1 MLPILINRGRRWR
14 AIMTRSRLNQEA
26 DSDLNRIEQR
36 PYPMNA
42 LDRRF
47 HDLQLQLGGKE
58 GRIRA
63 PSLHHEHVTTIS
75 IVRMHPI
82 NPAKVVQENF
92 SRGQIPSMGR
102 DALELHFHSHGQ
114 TRCRGLEKPCPAHDM
129 EPGSGGNDGAA
140 SVVDDAGEL
149 LTRQDQEEAGRTPG
163 MQG

>member
-1 MLPILINRGRRWR
+1 MLLILNNRGRRWR

-63 PSLHHEHVTTIS
+63 PSLHHEHITAVCI
-75 IVRMHPI
+75 IRMHPI
-82 NPAKVVQENF
+82 NPADLV
-92 SRGQIPSMGR
+92 
-102 DALELHFHSHGQ
+102 
-114 TRCRGLEKPCPAHDM
+114 
-129 EPGSGGNDGAA
+129 
-140 SVVDDAGEL
+140 
-149 LTRQDQEEAGRTPG
+149 
-163 MQG
+163 